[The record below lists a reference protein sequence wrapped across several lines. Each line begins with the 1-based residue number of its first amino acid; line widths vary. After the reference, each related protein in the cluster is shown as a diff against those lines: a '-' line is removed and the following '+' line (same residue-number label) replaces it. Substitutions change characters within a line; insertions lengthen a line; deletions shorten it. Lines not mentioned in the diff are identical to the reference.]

1 MNITEEKI
9 IHALSQVDDPDFKK
23 DLVTLNMIKDVS
35 FTEEEISFTVELTTP
50 ACPLK
55 DKIEE
60 DCRNAIA
67 QLVSNTAKVD
77 INFSSKVTTA
87 KNIKAE
93 LLPQVRNIIAVS
105 SGKGGVGKSTVAVNL
120 ALSLAQTGAKV
131 GLVDADIYG
140 PSIPTMLN
148 LNHTR
153 PTIQKIDEKNFIVPL
168 EYNDLKVMSIG
179 FLIGEKQPVA
189 WRGPMATSALRQMIT
204 DVLWEELDY
213 LIMDLPPGTGDIHL
227 TLAQTIGI
235 TAAVVVTTPQ
245 EIALADARKAIA
257 FYQLETINIPVLGVI
272 ENMSYFTPPDLL
284 DKKYYIF
291 GKGGGQLIA
300 QQFDVPF
307 LGELPIEQKIRE
319 GGDEGNPI
327 ALQFST
333 DASAAFATLAQQVAQ
348 QVAIVN
354 AQIPEPV

>member
-1 MNITEEKI
+1 MNITQEKI
-9 IHALSQVDDPDFKK
+9 IYALSQVDDPDFKK
-23 DLVTLNMIKDVS
+23 DLVSLNMIKDIS
-35 FTEEEISFTVELTTP
+35 FTDDEINFTVELTTP

-55 DKIEE
+55 DKIEN

-67 QLVSNTAKVD
+67 QLVSNTAKVN
-77 INFSSKVTTA
+77 INFSSKVTAA
-87 KNIKAE
+87 KNVKAE
-93 LLPQVRNIIAVS
+93 LLPQVKNIIAVS
-105 SGKGGVGKSTVAVNL
+105 SGKGGVGKSTVSVNL
-120 ALSLAQTGAKV
+120 ALALAQTGAKV

-148 LNHTR
+148 LTNAR
-153 PTIQKIDEKNFIVPL
+153 PTMQKIDGQNLIIPL
-168 EYNDLKVMSIG
+168 EYNDLKVISIG

-204 DVLWEELDY
+204 EVLWGDLDY
-213 LIMDLPPGTGDIHL
+213 LVIDLPPGTGDIHL
-227 TLAQTIGI
+227 TLAQTIGV

-245 EIALADARKAIA
+245 EIALTDARKAIA
-257 FYQLETINIPVLGVI
+257 FYQLEAINIPVLGVV
-272 ENMSYFTPPDLL
+272 ENMSYFTPPDMP

-300 QQFDVPF
+300 QQFEVPF
-307 LGELPIEQKIRE
+307 LGELPIEQRIRE

-333 DASAAFATLAQQVAQ
+333 EASAAFARLAQQVAQ
-348 QVAIVN
+348 QIAIIN
-354 AQIPEPV
+354 AEIQETV